1 MKKKPS
7 YADLKIFRFQ
17 GAHTDILADAK
28 IEDLLGDPDITFN
41 TKSSIDLTSLSQ
53 AFPLQPGVTLG
64 GKVDADLNLRCRLSA
79 LQKQDLGRLKLKGK
93 LDMKQM
99 VLKDT
104 THNFSFTGD
113 ASLAFIGNEVL
124 GAKMEINKIVL
135 TSNQINSKIDKLTA
149 RINRP
154 IRRIQPALST
164 WSANWSWNS

>member
-1 MKKKPS
+1 M
-7 YADLKIFRFQ
+7 
-17 GAHTDILADAK
+17 
-28 IEDLLGDPDITFN
+28 
-41 TKSSIDLTSLSQ
+41 
-53 AFPLQPGVTLG
+53 
-64 GKVDADLNLRCRLSA
+64 VDADLNLRCRMSA

-124 GAKMEINKIVL
+124 GAKMEINKIAL
-135 TSNQINSKIDKLTA
+135 TSNQINS
-149 RINRP
+149 INCPHVSSRP

-164 WSANWSWNS
+164 WSVNWSWNS

>member
-1 MKKKPS
+1 M
-7 YADLKIFRFQ
+7 
-17 GAHTDILADAK
+17 
-28 IEDLLGDPDITFN
+28 
-41 TKSSIDLTSLSQ
+41 
-53 AFPLQPGVTLG
+53 
-64 GKVDADLNLRCRLSA
+64 DADLNLRCRLSA

-124 GAKMEINKIVL
+124 GAKMEINKIAL

-149 RINRP
+149 RIKSTQSAGYNP
-154 IRRIQPALST
+154 QLST
-164 WSANWSWNS
+164 WSVNWSWNS